1 MGSLSDR
8 LENYVKSVEL
18 NGDAPLSIEQ
28 RWIVLSSEAG
38 IRNLNSQYLL
48 IPTDIFKE
56 LTEKLGLPIGSKNIK
71 KFCHLAIEKN
81 GDKLTLKVIYDFQ
94 IRPTWRPL
102 I

>member
-1 MGSLSDR
+1 MASLNER
-8 LENYVKSVEL
+8 LENYINSVEL
-18 NGDAPLSIEQ
+18 NGDAPVSIEQ

-56 LTEKLGLPIGSKNIK
+56 LTEKLGLPIGSKDVK

-81 GDKLTLKVIYDFQ
+81 EDKLALKVIYDFQ
-94 IRPTWRPL
+94 TRPTWRPKP
-102 I
+102 